1 MKKVTKIKWKN
12 LFKFI
17 LLLLCISVIVHDFY
31 MLSIYSIIHKV
42 TVTWSWYG
50 LLTFVLSGFLS
61 EYLFDDLFNEKD

>member
-17 LLLLCISVIVHDFY
+17 VLLLCIFVILHDFY
-31 MLSIYSIIHKV
+31 MLSIYSLIHKV
-42 TVTWSWYG
+42 TTSWTSFG

-61 EYLFDDLFNEKD
+61 EYLFDDLF